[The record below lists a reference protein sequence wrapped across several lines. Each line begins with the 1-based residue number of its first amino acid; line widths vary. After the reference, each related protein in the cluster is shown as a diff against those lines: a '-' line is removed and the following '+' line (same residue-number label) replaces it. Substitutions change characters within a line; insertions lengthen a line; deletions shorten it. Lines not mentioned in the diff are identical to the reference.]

1 MKAVRIAN
9 LQAVAFPE
17 LITIVRG
24 DTSFSIRRSEITDL
38 ITILGELS
46 TDMQAEPS
54 TTVEVETLNVSHIP
68 SYLDPELS
76 TSPTRIHGRSTR
88 QLSAWVVVRRFLSSC
103 DRAQGFKSLVRH
115 VRRTKVVEGNVGR
128 TLDTLLQEKVSAGEL
143 ILTNSGR
150 YRLPNI

>member
-46 TDMQAEPS
+46 TDIQSEPS
-54 TTVEVETLNVSHIP
+54 ASVEVEAVNVSHIP
-68 SYLDPELS
+68 SYLDPEPNA
-76 TSPTRIHGRSTR
+76 SPTRIHGRSTR
-88 QLSAWVVVRRFLSSC
+88 QLSAWVVVRRFLRSC
-103 DRAQGFKSLVRH
+103 ERAQGFKSLVRH
-115 VRRTKVVEGNVGR
+115 VRRTKVVEGNVAQALG
-128 TLDTLLQEKVSAGEL
+128 TLLQEKVGAGEL
-143 ILTNSGR
+143 ILTSSGR
-150 YRLPNI
+150 YRLPDS

>member
-46 TDMQAEPS
+46 TDIQSEP
-54 TTVEVETLNVSHIP
+54 
-68 SYLDPELS
+68 
-76 TSPTRIHGRSTR
+76 
-88 QLSAWVVVRRFLSSC
+88 
-103 DRAQGFKSLVRH
+103 
-115 VRRTKVVEGNVGR
+115 
-128 TLDTLLQEKVSAGEL
+128 
-143 ILTNSGR
+143 
-150 YRLPNI
+150 